1 VGLAALAGWTVWHV
15 SLSANDHLTLLVLAY
30 VLFIAAGG
38 FLFLGSAWMRA
49 AAFPM
54 AFLLFMVPLPDA
66 AVYWI
71 ERGLVLASADASAFL
86 FNLTGT
92 PMYREGTILALPGI
106 VLEVAQECSGI
117 RSTWILFI
125 TSVLASQLF
134 LQSPWRRVLLVA
146 FIIPLGIVRNGFRI
160 LTIGLLCVHVGPHM
174 IDSVIH
180 HRGGPI
186 FFALSLIPLFL
197 LLVWLR
203 RGDRGRAAPEG
214 GLRPRA
220 RLRREGGFAEGRLR
234 GRGRRS
240 GVAGPPSVSEAN
252 ARRAILRLMRP
263 VDALYENGLLR
274 PVSPLPLRSGER
286 VAVIVVRRPDASRW
300 DVARLAAHA
309 NDDLA
314 LAQAGLDEW
323 AAALDREDR
332 G

>member
-1 VGLAALAGWTVWHV
+1 MLAWWRGLPRQKRVRAGGWAAFIAGLTLAFASPLSALLALAAGNDLNSYTPVIPLVSAYLLYVRDGRVLGPYRSSVAGTISLTAVGLAVVAAWAVWREA
-15 SLSANDHLTLLVLAY
+15 LSANDQLTLLVLAY

-38 FLFLGSAWMRA
+38 FLFLGSAWMRS

-54 AFLLFMVPLPDA
+54 AFLLFMVTLPDA

-86 FNLTGT
+86 FNVTGT

-125 TSVLASQLF
+125 TSLLASKLF
-134 LQSPWRRVLLVA
+134 LHSPWRRVLLVA

-203 RGDRGRAAPEG
+203 RGDR
-214 GLRPRA
+214 
-220 RLRREGGFAEGRLR
+220 
-234 GRGRRS
+234 
-240 GVAGPPSVSEAN
+240 
-252 ARRAILRLMRP
+252 
-263 VDALYENGLLR
+263 
-274 PVSPLPLRSGER
+274 
-286 VAVIVVRRPDASRW
+286 AS
-300 DVARLAAHA
+300 
-309 NDDLA
+309 
-314 LAQAGLDEW
+314 
-323 AAALDREDR
+323 
-332 G
+332 

>member
-1 VGLAALAGWTVWHV
+1 VKSSAEARAGPALEQNGGMLARWRGVPRQRRVRIVGWAALIAGLTLAFARPLWTLLMLAAGNDLHSYTPLIPLVSAYLLHVRSERSSEPYRSSIAGTIVLTVLGLAALAGWLAWREG
-15 SLSANDHLTLLVLAY
+15 LSANDDLTFLVLAY
-30 VLFIAAGG
+30 VLFIAASG

-54 AFLLFMVPLPDA
+54 AFLVFMVPLPDA

-125 TSVLASQLF
+125 TSVLASHLF
-134 LQSPWRRVLLVA
+134 LHSTWRRVLLVA

-186 FFALSLIPLFL
+186 FFAISLIPLFL

-203 RGDRGRAAPEG
+203 RGD
-214 GLRPRA
+214 
-220 RLRREGGFAEGRLR
+220 AEGRP
-234 GRGRRS
+234 S
-240 GVAGPPSVSEAN
+240 GGGPLT
-252 ARRAILRLMRP
+252 R
-263 VDALYENGLLR
+263 
-274 PVSPLPLRSGER
+274 
-286 VAVIVVRRPDASRW
+286 
-300 DVARLAAHA
+300 
-309 NDDLA
+309 
-314 LAQAGLDEW
+314 
-323 AAALDREDR
+323 
-332 G
+332 

>member
-1 VGLAALAGWTVWHV
+1 MKSSAESTAVATLEQNGAMLAWWRGLPRQKRVRAGGWAAFIAGLTLAFASPLSTLLVLAAGNDLHSYTPIVPLVTAYLLFIRDERVLGPYRSSIAGTTALAAAGLAAVAAWAVWREG
-15 SLSANDHLTLLVLAY
+15 LSANDHLTLLVLAY

-38 FLFLGSAWMRA
+38 FLFLGSAWMRS

-86 FNLTGT
+86 FNVTGT

-125 TSVLASQLF
+125 TSVLASHLF
-134 LQSPWRRVLLVA
+134 LHSPWRRVLLVA

-203 RGDRGRAAPEG
+203 RGDA
-214 GLRPRA
+214 
-220 RLRREGGFAEGRLR
+220 
-234 GRGRRS
+234 
-240 GVAGPPSVSEAN
+240 
-252 ARRAILRLMRP
+252 
-263 VDALYENGLLR
+263 
-274 PVSPLPLRSGER
+274 
-286 VAVIVVRRPDASRW
+286 
-300 DVARLAAHA
+300 
-309 NDDLA
+309 
-314 LAQAGLDEW
+314 
-323 AAALDREDR
+323 
-332 G
+332 

>member
-1 VGLAALAGWTVWHV
+1 VKSGAEATAGPAPQGGGILAWWRGLPRLRRVRISSWAAFIAGLTLAFASPLWTLLVLAAGNDLHSYTPLVPLVSAYFLYIGSTRGSEPYRSSIGGTTAFAALGLTALAAWAVWREG
-15 SLSANDHLTLLVLAY
+15 LSANDDVTLLVLAY

-38 FLFLGSAWMRA
+38 FLFLGASWMRA

-66 AVYWI
+66 VVYWI

-86 FNLTGT
+86 LNVTGT

-117 RSTWILFI
+117 RSTWVLFM

-174 IDSVIH
+174 IDSAIH
-180 HRGGPI
+180 HHGGPI
-186 FFALSLIPLFL
+186 FFALSLIPFFL

-203 RGDRGRAAPEG
+203 RG
-214 GLRPRA
+214 
-220 RLRREGGFAEGRLR
+220 
-234 GRGRRS
+234 
-240 GVAGPPSVSEAN
+240 
-252 ARRAILRLMRP
+252 
-263 VDALYENGLLR
+263 
-274 PVSPLPLRSGER
+274 ER
-286 VAVIVVRRPDASRW
+286 VK
-300 DVARLAAHA
+300 
-309 NDDLA
+309 
-314 LAQAGLDEW
+314 
-323 AAALDREDR
+323 
-332 G
+332 

>member
-1 VGLAALAGWTVWHV
+1 VNAGAQATAGSALGQSGGILAWWRGLPRPRRLRIGGWAAFIAGLTLAFGRPLWTLLMLAAGNDLHSYTPLIPLVTAYLLYVRGERASEPYRSSIAGTTALAALGLAALAGWFAWREG
-15 SLSANDHLTLLVLAY
+15 LSASDHLTLLVLAY

-86 FNLTGT
+86 FNVTGT

-106 VLEVAQECSGI
+106 VLEVARECSGI

-125 TSVLASQLF
+125 TSVLASHLF
-134 LQSPWRRVLLVA
+134 LHSTWRRVLLVA

-180 HRGGPI
+180 HSGGPI

-197 LLVWLR
+197 LLVSLR
-203 RGDRGRAAPEG
+203 RGD
-214 GLRPRA
+214 
-220 RLRREGGFAEGRLR
+220 AEGRP
-234 GRGRRS
+234 S
-240 GVAGPPSVSEAN
+240 GGGPLT
-252 ARRAILRLMRP
+252 R
-263 VDALYENGLLR
+263 
-274 PVSPLPLRSGER
+274 
-286 VAVIVVRRPDASRW
+286 
-300 DVARLAAHA
+300 
-309 NDDLA
+309 
-314 LAQAGLDEW
+314 
-323 AAALDREDR
+323 
-332 G
+332 

>member
-1 VGLAALAGWTVWHV
+1 VKPSAEAAAVPASEHNGAMLAWWRELPRQKRVRVGGWAAFIAGLTVAFASPLWTLLMLAAGNDLHSYTPIVPLATAYLLFVRGERSPQPYRSSMAGTIALAAAGLAAVAAWAVWREG
-15 SLSANDHLTLLVLAY
+15 LSANDHLTLLVLAY

-38 FLFLGSAWMRA
+38 FLFLGSSWMRS

-54 AFLLFMVPLPDA
+54 AFLMFMVPLPDA

-86 FNLTGT
+86 FNVTGT

-125 TSVLASQLF
+125 TSVLASHLF
-134 LQSPWRRVLLVA
+134 LHSSWRRVLLVA

-203 RGDRGRAAPEG
+203 RGDGR
-214 GLRPRA
+214 
-220 RLRREGGFAEGRLR
+220 
-234 GRGRRS
+234 
-240 GVAGPPSVSEAN
+240 
-252 ARRAILRLMRP
+252 
-263 VDALYENGLLR
+263 
-274 PVSPLPLRSGER
+274 
-286 VAVIVVRRPDASRW
+286 
-300 DVARLAAHA
+300 
-309 NDDLA
+309 
-314 LAQAGLDEW
+314 
-323 AAALDREDR
+323 
-332 G
+332 

>member
-1 VGLAALAGWTVWHV
+1 VKSSAHSASVPALEQNSALLAWWRGLPRHKRLRAAGWAAFIAGLTLAFASPLWRLLMLAAGNDLHSYTPLVPLVTAYLLSVRRTRSSAPYRSSVAGAIAFAAAGLAAVAAWMAWRNV
-15 SLSANDHLTLLVLAY
+15 LSGNDHLTVLVLAY
-30 VLFIAAGG
+30 VLLIAAGG
-38 FLFLGSAWMRA
+38 FLFLGSSWMRS

-54 AFLLFMVPLPDA
+54 AFLIFMVPLPDP

-125 TSVLASQLF
+125 TSVLASHLF
-134 LQSPWRRVLLVA
+134 LHSTWRRMLLVA

-203 RGDRGRAAPEG
+203 RGDGGGRPSGGRPLTRRAAT
-214 GLRPRA
+214 R
-220 RLRREGGFAEGRLR
+220 
-234 GRGRRS
+234 
-240 GVAGPPSVSEAN
+240 
-252 ARRAILRLMRP
+252 
-263 VDALYENGLLR
+263 
-274 PVSPLPLRSGER
+274 
-286 VAVIVVRRPDASRW
+286 
-300 DVARLAAHA
+300 
-309 NDDLA
+309 
-314 LAQAGLDEW
+314 
-323 AAALDREDR
+323 
-332 G
+332 